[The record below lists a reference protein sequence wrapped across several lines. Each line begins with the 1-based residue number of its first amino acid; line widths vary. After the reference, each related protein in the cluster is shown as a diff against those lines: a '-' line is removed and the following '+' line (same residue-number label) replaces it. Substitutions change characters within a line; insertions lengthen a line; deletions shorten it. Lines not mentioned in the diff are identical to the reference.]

1 MEIWLQMSK
10 PRIFIGSSVESLPI
24 ADAIAENL
32 EFDAEVTIW
41 RNGTFNLSSNT
52 LDDLILKSKSVDFSA
67 FIFSPDDLAIMRSRE
82 QYVVRDNVLF
92 ELGLFIGSIG
102 KERCFIIKPRNV
114 ELHFPSDLLGIT
126 PTDYDPN
133 RSDDNLTSSLT
144 YASTQIKREM
154 NNKGVFKEISTPK
167 VQKLDINNVL
177 NGVSENDLIVLGSLL
192 ESYNN
197 DVEGCISW
205 ELPNKIL
212 QHIPAP
218 ALNLAVVKLQR
229 VGLIQKENGSDFNGN
244 EYFTYRLTDYG
255 VDICLKLEDTIAK
268 LFAPKPQPEFGY
280 VQQAPKR

>member
-1 MEIWLQMSK
+1 MEIWSQMSK

-41 RNGTFNLSSNT
+41 RSGTFNLSSNT

-102 KERCFIIKPRNV
+102 KERCFIIKPRDV

-167 VQKLDINNVL
+167 VQKLDVNNVL
-177 NGVSENDLIVLGSLL
+177 SDVSENDLIILGSLL

-197 DVEGCISW
+197 DIEGCISW
-205 ELPNKIL
+205 DLPNKI
-212 QHIPAP
+212 QQYIPAP
-218 ALNLAVVKLQR
+218 TLNLAVVKLQR

-255 VDICLKLEDTIAK
+255 VDICLKHEETIAK
-268 LFAPKPQPEFGY
+268 LFAPKPQQGY
-280 VQQAPKR
+280 VQQTPKR

>member
-1 MEIWLQMSK
+1 MSK

-41 RNGTFNLSSNT
+41 RSGTFNLSSNT
-52 LDDLILKSKSVDFSA
+52 LDDLILMSKSVDFSA

-102 KERCFIIKPRNV
+102 KERCFIIKPRDV

-154 NNKGVFKEISTPK
+154 NKKGVFQEIITPK
-167 VQKLDINNVL
+167 GQKLDVNNVL
-177 NGVSENDLIVLGSLL
+177 SEVSENDLIILGSLL

-197 DVEGCISW
+197 DVEGCTSW
-205 ELPNKIL
+205 DLPNKI
-212 QHIPAP
+212 QQNIPSP
-218 ALNLAVVKLQR
+218 TLNLAIVKLQR
-229 VGLIQKENGSDFNGN
+229 VGLIEKENVSDFNGN

-255 VDICLKLEDTIAK
+255 VDVCLKNEETIDK
-268 LFAPKPQPEFGY
+268 LFTPKPQQGF
-280 VQQAPKR
+280 VQQAPKF

>member
-1 MEIWLQMSK
+1 MSK

-41 RNGTFNLSSNT
+41 RNGTFNLSSST

-102 KERCFIIKPRNV
+102 KERCFIIKPRDV

-133 RSDDNLTSSLT
+133 RSDANLTSSLT

-154 NNKGVFKEISTPK
+154 NNKGVFQEISTPK
-167 VQKLDINNVL
+167 VQKLDVNNVL
-177 NGVSENDLIVLGSLL
+177 SAVSENDLIILGSLL

-197 DVEGCISW
+197 DVEGCRSW
-205 ELPNKIL
+205 DLPNKI
-212 QHIPAP
+212 QQNIPSP
-218 ALNLAVVKLQR
+218 TLNLAIVKLLR
-229 VGLIQKENGSDFNGN
+229 VGLIEKENDSDFNGN

-255 VDICLKLEDTIAK
+255 VDICLKNEEKLAK
-268 LFAPKPQPEFGY
+268 LFAPKPLQGFIH
-280 VQQAPKR
+280 QAPKF

>member
-41 RNGTFNLSSNT
+41 RSGTFNLSSNT

-102 KERCFIIKPRNV
+102 KERCFIIKPRDV

-167 VQKLDINNVL
+167 VQKLDVNNVL
-177 NGVSENDLIVLGSLL
+177 SDVSENDLIILGSLL

-197 DVEGCISW
+197 DIEGCISW
-205 ELPNKIL
+205 DLPNKI
-212 QHIPAP
+212 QQYIPAP
-218 ALNLAVVKLQR
+218 TLNLAVVKLQR
-229 VGLIQKENGSDFNGN
+229 VGLIQKENGSNFNGN

-255 VDICLKLEDTIAK
+255 VDICLKHEETIAK
-268 LFAPKPQPEFGY
+268 LFAPKPQQGY
-280 VQQAPKR
+280 VQQTPKR

>member
-1 MEIWLQMSK
+1 MSK

-41 RNGTFNLSSNT
+41 RSGTFNLSSNT

-102 KERCFIIKPRNV
+102 KERCFIIKPRDV

-167 VQKLDINNVL
+167 VQKLDVNNVL
-177 NGVSENDLIVLGSLL
+177 SDVSENDLIILGSLL

-197 DVEGCISW
+197 DIEGCISW
-205 ELPNKIL
+205 DLPNKI
-212 QHIPAP
+212 QQYIPAP
-218 ALNLAVVKLQR
+218 TLNLAVVKLQR

-255 VDICLKLEDTIAK
+255 VDICLKHEETIAK
-268 LFAPKPQPEFGY
+268 LFAPKPQQGY
-280 VQQAPKR
+280 VQQTPKR

>member
-1 MEIWLQMSK
+1 MSK

-41 RNGTFNLSSNT
+41 RSGTFNLSSNT
-52 LDDLILKSKSVDFSA
+52 LDDLIQKSKSVDFSV
-67 FIFSPDDLAIMRSRE
+67 FIFSPDDLAIMRAKER
-82 QYVVRDNVLF
+82 YVVRDNVLF

-102 KERCFIIKPRNV
+102 KDRCFIIKPRGI

-154 NNKGVFKEISTPK
+154 NNKGVFKEIITAK
-167 VQKLDINNVL
+167 VQKLDVNNVL
-177 NGVSENDLIVLGSLL
+177 SEVSETDLIILSSLL

-197 DVEGCISW
+197 DVEGCACW
-205 ELPNKIL
+205 DLPNKI
-212 QHIPAP
+212 QRKISPAT
-218 ALNLAVVKLQR
+218 LNLAIVKLQR
-229 VGLIQKENGSDFNGN
+229 VGLIEKENTNDFNGN
-244 EYFTYRLTDYG
+244 EYFSYRLTDYG
-255 VDICLKLEDTIAK
+255 VDICLKNEQKIEK
-268 LFAPKPQPEFGY
+268 LFAQKPVPQK
-280 VQQAPKR
+280 APKY

>member
-92 ELGLFIGSIG
+92 ELGLLIGTIG
-102 KERCFIIKPRNV
+102 KERCFIIKPRGV

-144 YASTQIKREM
+144 YASTQIRKEM
-154 NNKGVFKEISTPK
+154 NNKGIFQEISTVK
-167 VQKLDINNVL
+167 IQKLDVNNIL
-177 NGVSENDLIVLGSLL
+177 REVSEIDLLILGSLL

-197 DVEGCISW
+197 DIEGCTSW
-205 ELPNKIL
+205 NLPNKIQ
-212 QHIPAP
+212 QHISPP
-218 ALNLAVVKLQR
+218 
-229 VGLIQKENGSDFNGN
+229 SFN
-244 EYFTYRLTDYG
+244 
-255 VDICLKLEDTIAK
+255 
-268 LFAPKPQPEFGY
+268 
-280 VQQAPKR
+280 

>member
-1 MEIWLQMSK
+1 MSK

-41 RNGTFNLSSNT
+41 RSGTFNLSSNT

-82 QYVVRDNVLF
+82 KYVVRDNVLF

-102 KERCFIIKPRNV
+102 KERCFIIKPRGE

-126 PTDYDPN
+126 PTDYDQN
-133 RSDDNLTSSLT
+133 RSDNNLTSSLT

-154 NNKGVFKEISTPK
+154 SNKGVLKVISTPEF
-167 VQKLDINNVL
+167 QKLDVNNVL
-177 NGVSENDLIVLGSLL
+177 SEVSEKDLIILGSLL

-197 DVEGCISW
+197 DIEGCVSW
-205 ELPNKIL
+205 LLPDKIPL
-212 QHIPAP
+212 QIPTP
-218 ALNLAVVKLQR
+218 TLNLSIVKLQR
-229 VGLIQKENGSDFNGN
+229 VGLIEKSNSSDFNGN
-244 EYFTYRLTDYG
+244 EFFTYRLTDYG
-255 VDICLKLEDTIAK
+255 VDICLKYEEKISK
-268 LFAPKPQPEFGY
+268 LFSSKPDPGFGP
-280 VQQAPKR
+280 QTQKF

>member
-1 MEIWLQMSK
+1 MSK

-24 ADAIAENL
+24 ADTIAENL

-41 RNGTFNLSSNT
+41 RSGTFNLSSNT
-52 LDDLILKSKSVDFSA
+52 LDDLILKSKSVDFSV
-67 FIFSPDDLAIMRSRE
+67 FIFSPDDLAIMRAKER
-82 QYVVRDNVLF
+82 YVVRDNVLF

-102 KERCFIIKPRNV
+102 KDRCFIIKPRGI

-154 NNKGVFKEISTPK
+154 NNKGVFKEITTAK
-167 VQKLDINNVL
+167 VQKIDVNNVL
-177 NGVSENDLIVLGSLL
+177 SEVSKTDLIILSSLL

-197 DVEGCISW
+197 DVEGCASW
-205 ELPNKIL
+205 DLPNKI
-212 QHIPAP
+212 QQSISRAT
-218 ALNLAVVKLQR
+218 LNLAVVKLQR
-229 VGLIQKENGSDFNGN
+229 VGLIEKENSNDFNGN

-255 VDICLKLEDTIAK
+255 VDICLKNEQKIEK
-268 LFAPKPQPEFGY
+268 LFAPMPLPQ
-280 VQQAPKR
+280 QDPKY

>member
-1 MEIWLQMSK
+1 MSK

-41 RNGTFNLSSNT
+41 RSGTFNLSSNT

-102 KERCFIIKPRNV
+102 KERCFIIKPREV

-154 NNKGVFKEISTPK
+154 NNKGVFQEIITPK
-167 VQKLDINNVL
+167 VQKLDVNNVL
-177 NGVSENDLIVLGSLL
+177 SEVSKNDLIILGSLL

-197 DVEGCISW
+197 DVEGCSSW
-205 ELPNKIL
+205 DVPNKIQL
-212 QHIPAP
+212 HIPSP
-218 ALNLAVVKLQR
+218 TLNLAIVKLQR
-229 VGLIQKENGSDFNGN
+229 VGLIEKENVSGFNGN

-255 VDICLKLEDTIAK
+255 VDICLKNEDKIAK
-268 LFAPKPQPEFGY
+268 LFTPQPQRSFA
-280 VQQAPKR
+280 QQAPKL

>member
-1 MEIWLQMSK
+1 MSK

-41 RNGTFNLSSNT
+41 RSGTFNLSSNT
-52 LDDLILKSKSVDFSA
+52 LDDLILKSKSVDFSI

-154 NNKGVFKEISTPK
+154 NTKGVFKEINTPK
-167 VQKLDINNVL
+167 VQKLDVNNVL
-177 NGVSENDLIVLGSLL
+177 SEVSENDLIILGSLL

-205 ELPNKIL
+205 DLPNKIQ
-212 QHIPAP
+212 QHIPSP
-218 ALNLAVVKLQR
+218 TLNLAIVKLQR
-229 VGLIQKENGSDFNGN
+229 VGLIEKENSSDFNGN

-255 VDICLKLEDTIAK
+255 VDICLKNEEK
-268 LFAPKPQPEFGY
+268 NC
-280 VQQAPKR
+280 

>member
-1 MEIWLQMSK
+1 MEIWSQMSK

-41 RNGTFNLSSNT
+41 RSGTFNLSSNT

-67 FIFSPDDLAIMRSRE
+67 FIFSPDDLTIMRSRE

-102 KERCFIIKPRNV
+102 KERCFIIKPRDV

-126 PTDYDPN
+126 PTDYDSN

-154 NNKGVFKEISTPK
+154 NNKGVFKEINTAK
-167 VQKLDINNVL
+167 VQKLDVNNIL
-177 NGVSENDLIVLGSLL
+177 STVSGNDLIILGSLL

-205 ELPNKIL
+205 DLPSKIP

-218 ALNLAVVKLQR
+218 TLNLAVVKLQR

-255 VDICLKLEDTIAK
+255 VDICLKYEETIAK
-268 LFAPKPQPEFGY
+268 LFAPKPQQSFGY
-280 VQQAPKR
+280 VQQATKR